1 MRDALR
7 IPGFSWLRR
16 RHGLFCCSGF
26 ECLVEAAGYDGFSA
40 LVVQDLDIRFE
51 IHFSSL
57 SEPEYEE
64 YIRVPTASSYKG
76 NIKLAGAFIA
86 SYCPYCGTRLASLVK
101 PSNRGAFL
109 RLAEKHKPFSL
120 MAGQ

>member
-1 MRDALR
+1 MRVSPC

-40 LVVQDLDIRFE
+40 LIVKDVERLFFAIQFR
-51 IHFSSL
+51 SL
-57 SEPEYEE
+57 SELEEEE
-64 YIRVPTASSYKG
+64 YARGQTSYKG
-76 NIKLAGAFIA
+76 NIKLAGAIVA
-86 SYCPYCGTRLASLVK
+86 SYCPYCGTKLAALIK
-101 PSNRGAFL
+101 PSNREVFL

-120 MAGQ
+120 WARK